1 MSPTSP
7 SPASPAAPPAAP
19 PAPPPAPPPVA
30 PPEQIDLTHDDGGA
44 DAAARYSLCGVV
56 WHTGSSA
63 GVGHYVADVRQPLD
77 RQDRPAEWKR
87 YNDAVVTSVS
97 RDAVLQQ
104 EALSKG
110 YIFFYMHASAE

>member
-1 MSPTSP
+1 M
-7 SPASPAAPPAAP
+7 
-19 PAPPPAPPPVA
+19 
-30 PPEQIDLTHDDGGA
+30 
-44 DAAARYSLCGVV
+44 

-77 RQDRPAEWKR
+77 RPDRPAEWKR